1 MRKTLSGVCR
11 YCKLASS
18 SKDTKQP
25 LKFQRVFLCYM
36 AQSKKSHYKENIV
49 KKMKMTLFSFNF
61 IMTLKAD
68 LDPLY
73 LIQTIFILVSIVK
86 AVSQKCKQ

>member
-1 MRKTLSGVCR
+1 
-11 YCKLASS
+11 
-18 SKDTKQP
+18 
-25 LKFQRVFLCYM
+25 
-36 AQSKKSHYKENIV
+36 
-49 KKMKMTLFSFNF
+49 MKMTLFSFNF

>member
-1 MRKTLSGVCR
+1 MAQPIFSLKNSGCPIVGGSRPKRGGDLAPGKRSKENLAPMRKTLSGVCR

-49 KKMKMTLFSFNF
+49 KK
-61 IMTLKAD
+61 
-68 LDPLY
+68 
-73 LIQTIFILVSIVK
+73 
-86 AVSQKCKQ
+86 